1 NAVGRRSCSTRGRW
15 RSAGISLTALDMSLA
30 IADNVGAAAPLAPR
44 VRLAATAP
52 RRLVVV
58 SNRVGPIARGKVSHG
73 GLAVALRAAL
83 EQAGG
88 VWFGFSGT
96 VTERPKETPHL

>member
-1 NAVGRRSCSTRGRW
+1 MAAFRCFSATTPPMKTVSPRST
-15 RSAGISLTALDMSLA
+15 
-30 IADNVGAAAPLAPR
+30 AAAAS
-44 VRLAATAP
+44 

-73 GLAVALRAAL
+73 GLAVALLAAL

-96 VTERPKETPHL
+96 VTERPKETPHLETVGNVTCVTLDLTRRDFEEYY